1 LRIIMRHISTEL
13 DRWCSFFLLLHLLEP
28 HSSIVPQ
35 VILTADLI
43 ICFLFSRSIHSA
55 FRIMYSLSRFFQI
68 LFAVCVL
75 RLLFQK
81 RRKTKFPL
89 PPGPPRLPIFG
100 NAFDIPLVDMT
111 KTYLGWT
118 KKFGKL
124 YKEIPSILTV
134 RTLGSDIIY
143 LEALGKKTIILNSYD
158 VATELLDK
166 RGHIY
171 SSRRVSILDFVA
183 NIYLRINRPHS
194 TFLGE
199 LYTFQ
204 FLIMLY
210 SMLIIT

>member
-1 LRIIMRHISTEL
+1 
-13 DRWCSFFLLLHLLEP
+13 
-28 HSSIVPQ
+28 
-35 VILTADLI
+35 
-43 ICFLFSRSIHSA
+43 
-55 FRIMYSLSRFFQI
+55 MYSLSRFFQI
-68 LFAVCVL
+68 LFAVCAL
-75 RLLFQK
+75 GLLFRK

-100 NAFDIPLVDMT
+100 NAFDIPLFDMT

-124 YKEIPSILTV
+124 YKEIPSIPSILTV
-134 RTLGSDIIY
+134 WSLGSDIIY

-171 SSRRVSILDFVA
+171 SSRGVSILDLVA
-183 NIYLRINRPHS
+183 NIYPRINRPHS

-204 FLIMLY
+204 SPIILH
-210 SMLIIT
+210 SMLIIA